1 MNKLSPGLNFT
12 VLCGVSAVLWFRP
25 LLDTFT
31 LAATDERYTDIIL
44 ILPLTAALILRDWK
58 DRRVAPQRWA
68 PAGGILVVAILI
80 MVIARVG
87 TARDSDIGLAVEIA
101 SLVIWWIASFVFS
114 FGLPSFRLFRFPLLF
129 LLWMVPLPKIV
140 MDPIVEGLQRGSIL
154 AAQFLF
160 SAFRVPVFHQGITI
174 FIPGLDI
181 AVTPDCSSIRS
192 SLMLLVTTM
201 LLVHVLLK
209 HPWRKALVIAIAVP
223 LSVAKNGLRIFVIGM
238 LSTRVDRGFLTGHL
252 HRQGGIIF
260 FLIALAVVF
269 LFLWILRRGER
280 TPALPPQL
288 GPAPF

>member
-1 MNKLSPGLNFT
+1 MKKLSPGLTFT

-44 ILPLTAALILRDWK
+44 ILPLTAALILRGWK
-58 DRRVAPQRWA
+58 DRRVTPQRCA
-68 PAGGILVVAILI
+68 PAGGVLLVGLLA

-87 TARDSDIGLAVEIA
+87 TTRDSDIGLAVEMA
-101 SLVIWWIASFVFS
+101 GLVLWWIASFAFS
-114 FGLPSFRLFRFPLLF
+114 FGLPAFRSFRFPLFF
-129 LLWMVPLPKIV
+129 LLWMVPLPKFV

-160 SAFRVPVFHQGITI
+160 SALHVPVSQQGITI

-181 AVTPDCSSIRS
+181 AVTTDCSSIRS

-209 HPWRKALVIAIAVP
+209 SPWRKALVIAIAVP
-223 LSVAKNGLRIFVIGM
+223 LSVAKNGLRIFTIGM

-260 FLIALAVVF
+260 FLIALAAVF

-288 GPAPF
+288 SPAPL